1 MVKATVPPR
10 RCRASYGDLA
20 AEFDFL
26 FPDPDELARLEASSL
41 HAIFGRY
48 GVRSV
53 LDCACGTGIQ
63 TLGLAM
69 LGYDVAASDIS
80 RRMVEVL
87 DRKAKDKGL
96 AVPSHQA
103 DFRRLGQWPGRTFDA
118 VICGGGSLTLVPRR
132 EEMAMALARMA
143 SVVTPGGLVV
153 VGLHNYMLLREQG
166 EEFVLRRPFRAG
178 TSEVAFDVREF
189 GAERA
194 FVTHT
199 FAHLDR
205 GRWHVKSSTKS
216 HHYVTAAELRSLM
229 LASGCTSVELLDVTG
244 QHQVREAEWV
254 LAVGQT
260 ERGDGAPAHQVLRD
274 PA

>member
-1 MVKATVPPR
+1 MATVPPR

-41 HAIFGRY
+41 HAIFSRY

-63 TLGLAM
+63 TLGLAL
-69 LGYDVAASDIS
+69 LGYNVAASDIS
-80 RRMVEVL
+80 RRMLQVL

-96 AVPSHQA
+96 AIPSHQA
-103 DFRRLGQWPGRTFDA
+103 DFRRLGKWPGRTFDA
-118 VICGGGSLTLVPRR
+118 VICGGGSLTLVPKR
-132 EEMAMALARMA
+132 EEVARALASMA
-143 SVVTPGGLVV
+143 SVVKPGGLVV

-194 FVTHT
+194 FVVHT

-205 GRWHVKSSTKS
+205 GRWHLKSSTKS
-216 HHYVTAAELRSLM
+216 HHYLTAADLQTLM
-229 LASGCTSVELLDVTG
+229 LACGCASVELLDVTG
-244 QHQVREAEWV
+244 EHEVGEAEWV

-260 ERGDGAPAHQVLRD
+260 ARGERTPADYAPED